1 MQPDRDSISDYL
13 SGSGYGY
20 KGGWSD
26 MNINN
31 VCGLLRPKQN
41 HSDISL
47 AYSSLPEVLFI

>member
-1 MQPDRDSISDYL
+1 MQPDRESVSDYL
-13 SGSGYGY
+13 SGSGNGC

-31 VCGLLRPKQN
+31 VCGQLRPKRN
-41 HSDISL
+41 HSDISP